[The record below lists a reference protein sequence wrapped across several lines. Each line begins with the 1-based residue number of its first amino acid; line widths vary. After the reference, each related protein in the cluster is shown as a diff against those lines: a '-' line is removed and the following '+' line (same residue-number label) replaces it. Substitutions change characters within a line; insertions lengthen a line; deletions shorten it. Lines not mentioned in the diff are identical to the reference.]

1 MSQVNKI
8 LIFLHGKGADKSAHQ
23 QFMQNL
29 AQQYNAELIAFNAP
43 SAYKDG
49 YSWFF
54 KTNGEL
60 NTYEFEQSISYIKT
74 KIFKILEK
82 YQLTPQDV
90 ILCGHSQG
98 GMMSIYAGLMLNVAK
113 IISICGDFI
122 DYEPYSQ
129 QFNREIAIFWIEGGQ
144 DSFLNEQ
151 RKSSYQILQHKT
163 DNLHYIINA
172 QTHHNELDDS
182 ILKQIE

>member
-8 LIFLHGKGADKSAHQ
+8 LIFLHGKGADKSAHH

-29 AQQYNAELIAFNAP
+29 AQQQDAKLIAFDAP
-43 SAYKDG
+43 SVYKDG
-49 YSWFF
+49 YSWFS

-60 NTYEFEQSISYIKT
+60 NISEFEHSASYIKA
-74 KIFKILEK
+74 KITEALENHH
-82 YQLTPQDV
+82 LTSQDV

-129 QFNREIAIFWIEGGQ
+129 QFNRQIPIFWIEGGQ
-144 DSFLNEQ
+144 DNFLNEQ
-151 RKSSYQILQHKT
+151 RKSSHQILKHKT
-163 DNLHYIINA
+163 DNLHHIINA
-172 QTHHNELDDS
+172 QTRHNELDNS